1 MTFEAQ
7 EEGDGYPV
15 ELYEFRLGLTESF
28 FLTSHDAEID
38 FQSNTYIPQ
47 QMQRQSVEQNTEI
60 ERQELKIDIQR
71 DADILAIFVAFPPT
85 EIMTLTIFRQHLND
99 PASEFVVVWK
109 GRVLTVEWSGSKA
122 AIACE
127 PVFTSLKR
135 PGLRRKYQSQCPHIH
150 YGAECKVNNLAFQ
163 VIGTIS
169 SFTPNTITAP
179 EWAATAAEFYNGGY
193 VVFNSVN
200 FRTVLGDDGAGT
212 LTLVARPGAE
222 PFTDIEIGSAVE
234 AFPGCNHDLADCNDR
249 YSNVE
254 NYGGFPYS
262 PDRNPFGGTIL
273 Y

>member
-7 EEGDGYPV
+7 EEGDGYPI
-15 ELYEFRLGLTESF
+15 ELYDFKLGSEEF
-28 FLTSHDAEID
+28 FLTSHDADITHL
-38 FQSNTYIPQ
+38 SNTYVST

-71 DADILAIFVAFPPT
+71 DAELLENFVAFPPT
-85 EIMTLTIFRQHLND
+85 QIMTLSIFRKHLND
-99 PASEFVVVWK
+99 GADEFVVVWK
-109 GRVLTVEWSGSKA
+109 GRVLTVEWSGSQA

-135 PGLRRKYQSQCPHIH
+135 PGLRRKYQAQCPHIH

-163 VIGTIS
+163 TIGTVS
-169 SFTPNTITAP
+169 AFTATTITAP

-193 VVFNSVN
+193 ITFDNNN
-200 FRTVLGDDGAGT
+200 FRTVFDDDGAGT
-212 LTLVARPGAE
+212 LTILTQFP
-222 PFTDIEIGSAVE
+222 DIEVGSSIE
-234 AFPGCNHDLADCNDR
+234 AFPGCNHDLTDCKDR
-249 YSNVE
+249 YDNVL

-262 PDRNPFGGTIL
+262 PERNPFGGAIL